1 MCHIIIHFLT
11 ETLNGLEINVIC
23 NLLSNYPTY
32 RVNDGI
38 QGDIERAIDFKI
50 EKNIM
55 IIFGIVLMVW

>member
-23 NLLSNYPTY
+23 NFLSNYPTY

-38 QGDIERAIDFKI
+38 QGDIQLIYVILK
-50 EKNIM
+50 KK
-55 IIFGIVLMVW
+55 

>member
-32 RVNDGI
+32 RVNDSI
-38 QGDIERAIDFKI
+38 QGDIQLICVILKK
-50 EKNIM
+50 KNNVVH
-55 IIFGIVLMVW
+55 IFNLGVI